1 MCEVIDPATLLT
13 VASSCVYMGSY
24 LSLHTPVT
32 TRKLRKDAG
41 LDPNADEDSDESQSL
56 NSKSAWLFP
65 VIGSAVLFSLYLAF
79 KFLDRE
85 MLNLVLGAYFALT
98 GCFALPTVLRQS
110 GIFFL
115 GLDKVKAWQKNG
127 FQLDVSLVRT
137 RRSQTSGESKEVE
150 NKKNAWV
157 HVSEHISLLFLVILA
172 LVMVLLVGYMY
183 TKHWVLANVVAICFA
198 VQAILLITLDSFMT
212 GFILLGGL
220 FFYDIFWVFGSTKVV
235 GTSVMVNVAKNF
247 DGPIKILSPNNIIEV
262 VGAIAERGFH
272 ELPKLKFSLLG
283 LGDIVIPGVFV
294 ALALRFDQMHASNKQ
309 PSLDFTRYYY
319 HFPKPYF
326 TASLAAYVGGLLTT
340 MGVMHFF
347 KAAQPALLYLSPACA
362 LSVVFVALVRGELHE
377 LGTWVDKSTEPL
389 QVEEG
394 KSD

>member
-1 MCEVIDPATLLT
+1 M
-13 VASSCVYMGSY
+13 
-24 LSLHTPVT
+24 
-32 TRKLRKDAG
+32 
-41 LDPNADEDSDESQSL
+41 
-56 NSKSAWLFP
+56 
-65 VIGSAVLFSLYLAF
+65 
-79 KFLDRE
+79 
-85 MLNLVLGAYFALT
+85 
-98 GCFALPTVLRQS
+98 
-110 GIFFL
+110 
-115 GLDKVKAWQKNG
+115 
-127 FQLDVSLVRT
+127 
-137 RRSQTSGESKEVE
+137 
-150 NKKNAWV
+150 
-157 HVSEHISLLFLVILA
+157 
-172 LVMVLLVGYMY
+172 
-183 TKHWVLANVVAICFA
+183 
-198 VQAILLITLDSFMT
+198 
-212 GFILLGGL
+212 
-220 FFYDIFWVFGSTKVV
+220 
-235 GTSVMVNVAKNF
+235 
-247 DGPIKILSPNNIIEV
+247 
-262 VGAIAERGFH
+262 
-272 ELPKLKFSLLG
+272 LG